1 MNLSA
6 PTMVVFLVSLVIA
19 ILGVLAALGVLA
31 FIPLASVWIMAI
43 AYAVLAVGCMI
54 KGA

>member
-6 PTMVVFLVSLVIA
+6 PTNMFFIIALVIA
-19 ILGVLAALGVLA
+19 VVGLLAALGVLSI
-31 FIPLASVWIMAI
+31 IPVPSVWIMAA
-43 AYAVLAVGCMI
+43 AYAVLAVGCLM